1 MKDQNLKL
9 RVETELQWNPSV
21 DATHVGVAVDKAV
34 VTLSGAVGTYAEK
47 MAIERT
53 ALNVKGVK
61 GVAEE
66 ITVRPF
72 GDTGVADDEIAK
84 RALRTLEWD
93 VMVPEDGIQ
102 VRVENGLV
110 SLSGEVEWQ
119 FQRDAAARAVQNLYG
134 VLALNNH
141 ITLKTRVQATD
152 IHKRIGD
159 ALDRQAHIDGDAIRV
174 TIEGGQVRLDGK
186 VNAWADRRVIER
198 AVWSAAGVTSVDDR
212 VTVAA

>member
-1 MKDQNLKL
+1 MQDQNLKSL
-9 RVETELQWNPSV
+9 IESELAWNPSV
-21 DATHVGVAVDKAV
+21 DATHIGVAVDKAV

-47 MAIERT
+47 MAVERT
-53 ALNVKGVK
+53 VLNVKGVQ
-61 GVAEE
+61 GVAED

-84 RALRTLEWD
+84 RALRSLEWD
-93 VMVPEDGIQ
+93 VVVPADSIQ

-110 SLSGEVEWQ
+110 NLSGEVDWQ

-134 VLALNNH
+134 VVALNNH
-141 ITLKTRVQATD
+141 ITLKNRVQASD

-159 ALDRQAHIDGDAIRV
+159 ALDRQARIDSGAIRV
-174 TIEGGQVRLDGK
+174 TIQGGK
-186 VNAWADRRVIER
+186 VSLEGKVKAWADRSIIER
-198 AVWSAAGVTSVDDR
+198 AAWSAAGVTSVEDR